1 MASESLEGVYESDN
15 NRSLSIFFSV
25 NIYKHY
31 HNNKIYVNEDFK
43 SAYSSNQSHKW
54 KKYVYH

>member
-43 SAYSSNQSHKW
+43 SAYSSNQSHK
-54 KKYVYH
+54 